1 MTNFTVIGTG
11 PAGLTAAYMLAK
23 RGHGVVL
30 VEPGPVAGGLWASWN
45 DKGLIF
51 ERGMHTYVDCEIPEI
66 DNFYRGLPIPSY
78 QLAGEHRD
86 RGGVYWDGY
95 LNTKSPYIDL
105 TRKRATWRQMLAE
118 ILVAANLDEAH
129 ADRALDRAM
138 AMWGPTV
145 TMDHIRPILT
155 KLYGAGATLKG
166 RALDLTNLTRVGIMD
181 AEHLAPWMGIDTLRK
196 RIAWPDRDT
205 LPKPYLPTRSGFYPT
220 NGMAALVKAALEH
233 LESLG
238 VFIEI
243 GRDVEDLAK
252 SQGLKLIWAAPLRPF
267 CVLTGR
273 TPPKPDARELTVVNF
288 KGSIPKTGRLHYFHN
303 YEPGHKTFR
312 VTCYDNFTA
321 DHKTSVEL
329 LDTPGDKA
337 ADVAIAELRAMLSPY
352 HMEVTGNLEVVGVHE
367 MGKVLQLP
375 TSSNDNL
382 MDACRPQ
389 LPNLTFVGQAARP
402 GVFFQPDVM
411 RNVHTTINCLLQSEG

>member
-1 MTNFTVIGTG
+1 MTQYTVIGTG
-11 PAGLTAAYMLAK
+11 PAGLTAAYLLAK
-23 RGHGVVL
+23 RGHQVML
-30 VEPGPVAGGLWASWN
+30 IEPGPVAGGLWASFQ

-51 ERGMHTYVDCEIPEI
+51 ERGMHTYVDCGIPEI
-66 DNFYRGLPIPSY
+66 DGFYRGLPIPSY

-86 RGGVYWDGY
+86 RGGVYWDGH

-105 TRKRATWRQMLAE
+105 RRKPQAWRQALAE
-118 ILVAANLDEAH
+118 ILVAATLDEAH
-129 ADRALDRAM
+129 ADRALDRAV
-138 AMWGPTV
+138 ALWGATV
-145 TMDHIRPILT
+145 TIDHIRPILA
-155 KLYGAGATLKG
+155 KLYGSSVTLKA
-166 RALDLTNLTRVGIMD
+166 RALDLTNLTRVEILD
-181 AEHLAPWMGIDTLRK
+181 EKLLAPFMDVDAIRA
-196 RIAWPDRDT
+196 RIAWPNRDT
-205 LPKPYLPTRSGFYPT
+205 LPTRYQPTRSGFYPT

-233 LESLG
+233 LENLG
-238 VFIEI
+238 VMIHI
-243 GRDVEDLAK
+243 GEDVEGLAK
-252 SQGLKLIWAAPLRPF
+252 APGLKLIWAAPLRAF

-288 KGSIPKTGRLHYFHN
+288 KGSIPKTGNLHYFHN
-303 YEPGHKTFR
+303 YEAGHKTFR

-329 LDTPGDKA
+329 LDTPADQA
-337 ADVAIAELRAMLSPY
+337 AAVAMRELTAMLSPY

-375 TSSNDNL
+375 TSFNDDL
-382 MDACRPQ
+382 QDACRPK
-389 LPNLTFVGQAARP
+389 LPNVTFVGQAARP